1 MTKTTALLLSVGFL
15 SLLIVVLVLLQIF
28 DGNGDD
34 SPATRSVEITA
45 PKDTQ
50 VFARLPGEN
59 ERLLAHVSGAPLV
72 LEVEVGASLTL
83 RYAKSEKNFPPEAWE
98 NGKITWRPHPQPLRT
113 VAVNI
118 NAVPWAKV
126 LIKRPVDDRFIVPP
140 NLESNITPIRGGLKV
155 PIGTGIRLVYEDREK
170 TFGYETWK
178 TSKTISHDFL
188 NP

>member
-1 MTKTTALLLSVGFL
+1 MTKATALLLSVGFVV
-15 SLLIVVLVLLQIF
+15 LLILILVLLQVFI
-28 DGNGDD
+28 GNGDD
-34 SPATRSVEITA
+34 FPLVRSVEITA
-45 PKDTQ
+45 PEGTQ

-59 ERLLAHVSGAPLV
+59 ERLLDRVGGAPLV
-72 LEVEVGASLTL
+72 LEVEGSASLTL
-83 RYAKSEKNFPPEAWE
+83 KHAKNEKTFPPEAWE
-98 NGKITWRPHPQPLRT
+98 NGKITWRPRPRPLRT

-155 PIGTGIRLVYEDREK
+155 PIGTVIRLVYEDREK
-170 TFGYETWK
+170 TFGYESWK

>member
-1 MTKTTALLLSVGFL
+1 MTKTTALLLSAGFVV
-15 SLLIVVLVLLQIF
+15 LLIVVLVLLQIF
-28 DGNGDD
+28 DGNRND
-34 SPATRSVEITA
+34 SPLVRSVEITA

-50 VFARLPGEN
+50 VFVHLAGEN
-59 ERLLAHVSGAPLV
+59 EQLLAHVGGAPLV

-83 RYAKSEKNFPPEAWE
+83 RYAKDEKNFPPEAWE
-98 NGKITWRPHPQPLRT
+98 NGKITWRPHPRPLRK

-140 NLESNITPIRGGLKV
+140 NMESNITPIRGGLKV